1 MEITSMVGTRIRER
15 RIMVGVKQTDLAEA
29 AGISASYLN
38 LIEHNRRRIGGKTLH
53 QLAEVLDVSPA
64 FLSEGAE
71 ATLLAGLREAAKDHE
86 DAETDRLEEFAGRFP
101 GWAGLI
107 LDLARQRG
115 DLVQSV
121 KALTDRIAYD
131 PELAKSLHE
140 VISTV
145 TSIRS
150 AATILADGQS
160 LEPQWQSRFHR
171 NIDEDSER
179 LASEAEALVR
189 YLEGAPGAD
198 MTVRTPLEQFHAFM
212 DGHDHH
218 FSELEGPGG
227 SARVASII
235 ARSDHLVS
243 DVARQIA
250 LGVLEQYVQ
259 DARALPMTEMRDLIE
274 RHGPDPIQLAQA
286 TQQRL
291 ATVARRLGGLP
302 EEMVGPLGMF
312 ICDGTGRMIIQKP
325 ALGIDRLRTNSSCIH
340 WPIYEVLGHPGQVIQ
355 KRLRQDEA
363 RVIALAMS
371 DEARPA
377 SVDRPA
383 LYHAQMLILPDTG
396 SGPETA
402 AEARVGASCALCT
415 MGACQV
421 D

>member
-1 MEITSMVGTRIRER
+1 MENVSMVGSRIRER
-15 RIMVGVKQTDLAEA
+15 RLMAGVKQADLAKA

-53 QLAEVLDVSPA
+53 QLAEVLEVTPA
-64 FLSEGAE
+64 FLSQGAE
-71 ATLLAGLREAAKDHE
+71 ATLLTGLRDAAEDHAS
-86 DAETDRLEEFAGRFP
+86 AETDRLEEFAGRFP
-101 GWAGLI
+101 GWAELV
-107 LDLARQRG
+107 LDLVRQRD
-115 DLVQSV
+115 DLVHSV

-171 NIDEDSER
+171 NIDEDSAR
-179 LASEAEALVR
+179 LATEAEDLVR
-189 YLEGAPGAD
+189 YLEGAPGSEMA
-198 MTVRTPLEQFHAFM
+198 VRTPLEQFHAFM
-212 DGHDHH
+212 DSHDHH

-235 ARSDHLVS
+235 ARGDHLVS
-243 DVARQIA
+243 DASRQIA
-250 LGVLEQYVQ
+250 QGVLEQYVQ
-259 DARALPMTEMRDLIE
+259 DARALPLNEMRDLIE
-274 RHGPDPIQLAQA
+274 IHGVDPI
-286 TQQRL
+286 RL
-291 ATVARRLGGLP
+291 ADAANHRLETVARRLGTLP
-302 EEMVGPLGMF
+302 EEMVGPVGF
-312 ICDGTGRMIIQKP
+312 FVCDGTGRVIIQKP
-325 ALGIDRLRTNSSCIH
+325 ALGVDRLRTNATCIH
-340 WPIYEVLGHPGQVIQ
+340 WPIYQVLGHPGQVIQ
-355 KRLRQDEA
+355 KRVRQDEA

-371 DEARPA
+371 HEARPA
-377 SVDRPA
+377 TIDRPA

-396 SGPETA
+396 TGRET
-402 AEARVGASCALCT
+402 RVGASCSLCT

>member
-1 MEITSMVGTRIRER
+1 MENASMVGTRIRER
-15 RIMVGVKQTDLAEA
+15 RIMVGIKQADLAQS

-53 QLAEVLDVSPA
+53 QLAEVLDVTPA
-64 FLSEGAE
+64 FLSQGAE
-71 ATLLAGLREAAKDHE
+71 VALLSGLRDAAEDHTP
-86 DAETDRLEEFAGRFP
+86 AETDRVDEFAGRFP

-107 LDLARQRG
+107 LDLVRQRD
-115 DLVQSV
+115 DLAHSV

-189 YLEGAPGAD
+189 YLEGAPGSEMA
-198 MTVRTPLEQFHAFM
+198 VRTPLEQFHAFM
-212 DGHDHH
+212 ESHDHH

-227 SARVASII
+227 SARVTSII
-235 ARSDHLVS
+235 ARGDHLVS
-243 DVARQIA
+243 DAARQIA
-250 LGVLEQYVQ
+250 FAALEQYVQ
-259 DARALPMTEMRDLIE
+259 DARRLPLSEMGDLIE
-274 RHGPDPIQLAQA
+274 THGLDPLALAEA
-286 TQQRL
+286 TNQRL
-291 ATVARRLGGLP
+291 ATVARRLGSLP
-302 EEMVGPLGMF
+302 EDVAGPVGFF
-312 ICDGTGRMIIQKP
+312 ICDGTGRVILQKP
-325 ALGIDRLRTNSSCIH
+325 ALGIARLRTNACCIH
-340 WPIYEVLGHPGQVIQ
+340 WPIYEVLGHPGRVIQ
-355 KRLRQDEA
+355 KRVRQDEA

-371 DEARPA
+371 HEARAA

-383 LYHAQMLILPDTG
+383 FYHAQMLILPDNGT
-396 SGPETA
+396 GPETKVA
-402 AEARVGASCALCT
+402 ASCSMCT